1 MALIKTTLLLG
12 LLTGIFLGA
21 GFLVAGFFGA
31 VIALFF
37 AFFLNFFSY
46 WYSDKIVLKIY
57 RAKQLKNSEIEEIV
71 SKLAKKAEISKPK
84 LYSIETSIPNA
95 FATGR
100 NEKNSAVVVTK
111 GLIDNLDKEEIEG
124 VLAHE
129 LSHIKN
135 HDILISTMAA
145 TIGGAISFLA
155 NIAWWSLFMGNSDR
169 NSLMLIPLLILA
181 PVGAMI
187 VQLAIS
193 RTREYGADYSA
204 GIITK
209 NPTGLAKALKKI
221 EGFVKSNPVKG
232 NAATSHLFI
241 VNPFKA
247 DAISKLFST
256 HPSTEERIKRLEELS
271 KNL

>member
-1 MALIKTTLLLG
+1 MAFIRTTLLLG

-21 GFLVAGFFGA
+21 GFLLAGFFGA
-31 VIALFF
+31 IIALFF

-46 WYSDKIVLKIY
+46 WYSDKIVLKMY
-57 RAKQLKNSEIEEIV
+57 RAKKLENEEIKEIV
-71 SKLAKKAEISKPK
+71 SRLAKKAKIPKPE
-84 LYSIETSIPNA
+84 LYSINTQAPNA

-145 TIGGAISFLA
+145 TIGGAVSFLA
-155 NIAWWSLFMGNSDR
+155 NIAWWSLFMGDSDR
-169 NSLMLIPLLILA
+169 NSLMFLPLLILA

-209 NPTGLAKALKKI
+209 NPIGLAKALRKI
-221 EGFVKSNPVKG
+221 EGFARANPVRG
-232 NAATSHLFI
+232 NSATSHLFI
-241 VNPFKA
+241 INPFKA
-247 DAISKLFST
+247 DAMAKLFST
-256 HPSTEERIKRLEELS
+256 HPSTGERIKRLEDLA
-271 KNL
+271 KKI

>member
-1 MALIKTTLLLG
+1 M
-12 LLTGIFLGA
+12 
-21 GFLVAGFFGA
+21 
-31 VIALFF
+31 
-37 AFFLNFFSY
+37 
-46 WYSDKIVLKIY
+46 
-57 RAKQLKNSEIEEIV
+57 
-71 SKLAKKAEISKPK
+71 
-84 LYSIETSIPNA
+84 
-95 FATGR
+95 
-100 NEKNSAVVVTK
+100 VTK

-155 NIAWWSLFMGNSDR
+155 NIAWWSLFMGDSDR
-169 NSLMLIPLLILA
+169 NSLMFIPLLILA

-221 EGFVKSNPVKG
+221 EGFVKLNPTKG